1 MEGRRDSFFFEVVT
15 AQHAKTPQFCL
26 KKKIRQPEKEG
37 RLAREMRKK
46 NRPSH
51 THTHKTRREKPQ
63 GEMNHRLP
71 KKEKTQDGRREN
83 SVAAAAA
90 AECCANHDKI
100 PRDFLFFRLH

>member
-1 MEGRRDSFFFEVVT
+1 VVT

-26 KKKIRQPEKEG
+26 KKKNPPTGKGGSTGEGNEK
-37 RLAREMRKK
+37 KK
-46 NRPSH
+46 NRPS
-51 THTHKTRREKPQ
+51 HTHKTRREKPQ

-83 SVAAAAA
+83 SVAAAA
-90 AECCANHDKI
+90 EYCANHDKI